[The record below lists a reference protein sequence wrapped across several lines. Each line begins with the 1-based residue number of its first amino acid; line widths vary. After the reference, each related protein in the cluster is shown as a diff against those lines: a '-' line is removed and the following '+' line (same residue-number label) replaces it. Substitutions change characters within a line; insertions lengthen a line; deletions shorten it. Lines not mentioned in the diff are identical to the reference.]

1 MLTQEPKPPDP
12 DQIFSHP
19 GQDIASKDAMAGER
33 NVDSVLF
40 KVTDLANVE
49 APPPEDDSAKI
60 DLEPPAPPRK
70 IEDAKMSSGLVDINA
85 ILKQGDSEGEAPAP
99 VGSLVAEMKMQAR
112 EPEPV
117 PVAAPP
123 QSKTQTY
130 VLVAGILAL
139 LAVTVML
146 AIKAV
151 G

>member
-1 MLTQEPKPPDP
+1 MLTQDPKPPDP

-19 GQDIASKDAMAGER
+19 GQDAVAKDSMLGER

-40 KVTDLANVE
+40 KVTDLPDAE
-49 APPPEDDSAKI
+49 PPPVEDSAKI
-60 DLEPPAPPRK
+60 DLEPPPRK

-85 ILKQGDSEGEAPAP
+85 ILEQGESSDEAPAA
-99 VGSLVAEMKMQAR
+99 VGSLVAEMKLQAR
-112 EPEPV
+112 EPDAV
-117 PVAAPP
+117 PVAAP

-139 LAVTVML
+139 LAVAIML